1 MSIKVYYIPSDY
13 RDTVQT
19 RIYAICKVP
28 RVTLMDRLK
37 SRTENVGRLIVLTA
51 AEEELM
57 VERIKLFRDWG
68 YALDNKT
75 ALLRQGLL

>member
-1 MSIKVYYIPSDY
+1 
-13 RDTVQT
+13 
-19 RIYAICKVP
+19 
-28 RVTLMDRLK
+28 MDRLK
-37 SRTENVGRLIVLTA
+37 GRTENAGRPILLTA